1 MKSEKLRD
9 SEGSNMSTLLKKAD
23 RDKIIKALNFDI
35 GLEIGAIIQYIMHE
49 VMAEG
54 VESPAIM
61 EKFESTSKDE
71 MKHLEKLAD
80 RVNYLGG
87 MPNTKPAPIKVG
99 GVIKK
104 MMQDDLDGE
113 YTAIKTYKE
122 HVKMC
127 AEIGD
132 TTTRLMLEEILT
144 DEEGHADTWETILQ
158 KTMK

>member
-1 MKSEKLRD
+1 
-9 SEGSNMSTLLKKAD
+9 MSTLLKKTD
-23 RDKIIKALNFDI
+23 REKIIKALNYDI

-54 VESPAIM
+54 MESPAIM
-61 EKFESTSKDE
+61 EKFEDISREE
-71 MKHLEKLAD
+71 MKHLEKFAE

-87 MPNTKPAPIKVG
+87 VPNTKPAPIKVG
-99 GVIKK
+99 GTLKK
-104 MMQDDLDGE
+104 MVQDDLNGE
-113 YTAIKTYKE
+113 YMAIKTYKE

-144 DEEGHADTWETILQ
+144 DEEDHADTWETILQ
-158 KTMK
+158 KTVK

>member
-1 MKSEKLRD
+1 V
-9 SEGSNMSTLLKKAD
+9 STLLSKAD
-23 RDKIIKALNFDI
+23 RQKIIKALNIDI

-54 VESPAIM
+54 MESPAIM
-61 EKFESTSKDE
+61 EKFESISRDE

-87 MPNTKPAPIKVG
+87 VPNTKPAPIKVG
-99 GVIKK
+99 GTLKK
-104 MMQDDLDGE
+104 MVQDDLDGE
-113 YTAIKTYKE
+113 YMAIKTYKS

-127 AEIGD
+127 EEIGD

-144 DEEGHADTWETILQ
+144 DEEEHADTWETILQ
-158 KTMK
+158 KTVK

>member
-1 MKSEKLRD
+1 
-9 SEGSNMSTLLKKAD
+9 MSLLLSKTD
-23 RDKIIKALNFDI
+23 RQKIIKALNIDI

-54 VESPAIM
+54 MESPAIM
-61 EKFESTSKDE
+61 EQFEEIARVE
-71 MKHLEKLAD
+71 MKHLEKFAQ

-87 MPNTKPAPIKVG
+87 IPNTKPAPIKVG
-99 GVIKK
+99 GALKK

-113 YTAIKTYKE
+113 YMAIKTYKE

-132 TTTRLMLEEILT
+132 TTTRLMLEEILS
-144 DEEGHADTWETILQ
+144 DEEDHADTWETVLQ
-158 KTMK
+158 KTVKSE

>member
-1 MKSEKLRD
+1 
-9 SEGSNMSTLLKKAD
+9 MSTLLKKAD
-23 RDKIIKALNFDI
+23 RQKIIKALNFDI

-54 VESPAIM
+54 MESPTIM
-61 EKFESTSKDE
+61 EKFEDIAKQE
-71 MKHLEKLAD
+71 MKHLQRFAD

-87 MPNTKPAPIKVG
+87 VPSTKPAPIKVG
-99 GVIKK
+99 GPLKK
-104 MMQDDLDGE
+104 MVQDDLDGE
-113 YTAIKTYKE
+113 YMAIKTYKE

-144 DEEGHADTWETILQ
+144 DEEDHADTWETVLQ
-158 KTMK
+158 KTVK

>member
-1 MKSEKLRD
+1 
-9 SEGSNMSTLLKKAD
+9 MSILLSSAD
-23 RDKIIKALNFDI
+23 RQKIIKALNFDI

-54 VESPAIM
+54 MESPAIM
-61 EKFESTSKDE
+61 EKFESIAKDE
-71 MKHLEKLAD
+71 MKHLERLAE

-87 MPNTKPAPIKVG
+87 VPNTKPAPVKIG
-99 GVIKK
+99 GALKK

-127 AEIGD
+127 AGIGD
-132 TTTRLMLEEILT
+132 TTSRLMLEEILT
-144 DEEGHADTWETILQ
+144 DEERHADTWETILQ
-158 KTMK
+158 KTVK